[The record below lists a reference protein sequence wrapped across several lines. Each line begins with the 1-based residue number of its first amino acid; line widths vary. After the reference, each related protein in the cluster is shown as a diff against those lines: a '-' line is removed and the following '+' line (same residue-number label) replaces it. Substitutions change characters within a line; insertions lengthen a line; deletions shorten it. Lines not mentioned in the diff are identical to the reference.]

1 MTETD
6 AKHMRET
13 KMLLLQLKKASRLMF
28 RNIQQCI
35 DTIEGEMKKAD
46 GILVDVNRMESET
59 TSLQKTVTYYQSFQ

>member
-1 MTETD
+1 MTEVD

-13 KMLLLQLKKASRLMF
+13 KMLLLQLKKASRLVF